1 MKKLTQKLTQKLAP
15 VYHFVFVGVMLFCL
29 GWGGV
34 VAYEENRTAPI
45 KAEGAIQVAFPPW
58 DNAEGLIVEVIHD
71 AKEYILV
78 QAYILTN
85 KTITKAL
92 VAAKQR
98 GVRVEVLL
106 DGNQYVKLPQNRVKE
121 LVAVN
126 IPIWLEMKYQNA
138 HNKIMLVD
146 AESVDSV
153 VVTGSFNFTWSAQY
167 KNSENV
173 LVIRRNKQLAMR
185 YLQNWQRHQKEAF
198 LLQ

>member
-1 MKKLTQKLTQKLAP
+1 MKKLTQKLTP
-15 VYHFVFVGVMLFCL
+15 VYRSVFVCVILLCL
-29 GWGGV
+29 GWVGV

-45 KAEGAIQVAFPPW
+45 KAEGTIQVAFPPW
-58 DNAEGLIVEVIHD
+58 DNAEGLIVDVIHD

-106 DGNQYVKLPQNRVKE
+106 DGNQYLKLPKNQVKE
-121 LVAVN
+121 LVAANV
-126 IPIWLEMKYQNA
+126 PIWLEMKYQNA

-146 AESVDSV
+146 AESTNSV

-173 LVIRRNKQLAMR
+173 LVMYRNKPIAMR